1 MDLQN
6 SVISLNNLVPII
18 RTTADTYIQVIN
30 VLGFYYWAL
39 VDMVKSGQFRKLG
52 KPEYYYYDDYFPY
65 LSYYIP
71 GK

>member
-1 MDLQN
+1 MFLD
-6 SVISLNNLVPII
+6 SPRAWI
-18 RTTADTYIQVIN
+18 
-30 VLGFYYWAL
+30 FYYWAL